1 MPNEKSTK
9 SVPTVLVS
17 ACLLGIPCRYDG
29 KSKPNERLLAC
40 SPQFSYIPF
49 CPECYGGLDT
59 PRPPAEIQADG
70 TVMNKEGTDVTAAY
84 QAGAQRAVAL
94 CKDFQINYAILK
106 SKSPACGINMTYD
119 GTFTGTLIARPGIAA
134 DALQKAGILTFSEET
149 FSPQK
154 ILCTDCSDKGES
166 PMLYVT
172 IETASCIGCGSCE
185 AICPD
190 VFTMND
196 HGVAQA
202 ISEVSADYLVDI
214 KDALKMCPVHCIFMD
229 ED

>member
-1 MPNEKSTK
+1 
-9 SVPTVLVS
+9 
-17 ACLLGIPCRYDG
+17 
-29 KSKPNERLLAC
+29 
-40 SPQFSYIPF
+40 
-49 CPECYGGLDT
+49 
-59 PRPPAEIQADG
+59 
-70 TVMNKEGTDVTAAY
+70 
-84 QAGAQRAVAL
+84 
-94 CKDFQINYAILK
+94 
-106 SKSPACGINMTYD
+106 
-119 GTFTGTLIARPGIAA
+119 
-134 DALQKAGILTFSEET
+134 
-149 FSPQK
+149 
-154 ILCTDCSDKGES
+154 
-166 PMLYVT
+166 MLYVT